1 MKGKDR
7 QPAPIAED
15 DNVNTAVK
23 KGLCR
28 TRLNELIQFSK
39 DGSWNDRT
47 PALLLEHGVLEVV
60 LQPSSSESKLND
72 GALVE
77 QLSEN
82 RVHRAASR
90 VGSKL
95 NCESSTSFGR
105 PYPATHSW
113 LRVSELAVRDMAR

>member
-28 TRLNELIQFSK
+28 TRLNELIELSK

-47 PALLLEHGVLEVV
+47 PASLLEHGVLEVV

-82 RVHRAASR
+82 RVPRAASR